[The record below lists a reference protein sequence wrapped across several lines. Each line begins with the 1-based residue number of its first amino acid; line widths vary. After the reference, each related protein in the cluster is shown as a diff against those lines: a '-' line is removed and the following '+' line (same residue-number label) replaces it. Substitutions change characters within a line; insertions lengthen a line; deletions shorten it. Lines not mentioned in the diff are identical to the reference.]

1 MIRFREIDDDDIEAV
16 VALWK
21 ACELTRPWNDPY
33 KDIALARGAE
43 NSVVLVGE
51 SEGKLAASVMAG
63 HDGHRGALYYVAV
76 APEYRGRGYGK
87 AAVREAESWLAFEQ
101 VTKINILVRAENE
114 AVRGFY
120 EKLGYEINP
129 VMCMGR
135 KIEAEK

>member
-1 MIRFREIDDDDIEAV
+1 MIKFREIEDKDIEAV
-16 VALWK
+16 IALWR

-33 KDIALARGAE
+33 KDISLARGGE
-43 NSVVLVGE
+43 NSLVLVGE

-76 APEYRGRGYGK
+76 DPEFRGRGFGK
-87 AAVREAESWLAFEQ
+87 AAVREAEGWLAWQ
-101 VTKINILVRAENE
+101 DVTKINILVRAENE

-135 KIEAEK
+135 KIETEG

>member
-1 MIRFREIDDDDIEAV
+1 MIKFREIEDNDIETV
-16 VALWK
+16 VALWRT
-21 ACELTRPWNDPY
+21 CGLTRPWNDPY
-33 KDIALARGAE
+33 KDISLARGAE

-76 APEYRGRGYGK
+76 DPEFRGRGFGK
-87 AAVREAESWLAFEQ
+87 AAVREAEGWLAWQ
-101 VTKINILVRAENE
+101 DVTKINILVRAENE

-135 KIEAEK
+135 KIEAEE